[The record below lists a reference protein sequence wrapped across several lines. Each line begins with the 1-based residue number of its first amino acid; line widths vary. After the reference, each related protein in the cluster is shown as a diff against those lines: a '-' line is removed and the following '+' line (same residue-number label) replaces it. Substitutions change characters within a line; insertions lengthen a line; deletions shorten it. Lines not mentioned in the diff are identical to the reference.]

1 MLTSLIVASCAE
13 TYFVVIEAGH
23 SARLRRGDR
32 PMRNVVLAAFAVFS
46 LSVFALPAAHAA
58 TFNNSAYQSGY
69 DNSLNS
75 PGQVPN

>member
-1 MLTSLIVASCAE
+1 
-13 TYFVVIEAGH
+13 
-23 SARLRRGDR
+23 
-32 PMRNVVLAAFAVFS
+32 MRNLVLAAFAVLS